1 MLTKLA
7 DKNEKNRTRG
17 AIVNVKMNLSLK
29 RLVGAGLGA
38 ILSIFLPL
46 FAVAEVNNI
55 DGVAG
60 EYAFDLQNSELTQP
74 YFRRYFTWILKL
86 KSQDFE
92 SIDSSDVA
100 NLEYFGIIS
109 ARAFVSDQDIVNQS
123 VWRMVNEEE
132 IDTNDAYDRTPLL
145 IDENG
150 VFFTSMAPT
159 EKLRL

>member
-1 MLTKLA
+1 M
-7 DKNEKNRTRG
+7 
-17 AIVNVKMNLSLK
+17 
-29 RLVGAGLGA
+29 
-38 ILSIFLPL
+38 
-46 FAVAEVNNI
+46 
-55 DGVAG
+55 
-60 EYAFDLQNSELTQP
+60 
-74 YFRRYFTWILKL
+74 